1 MSSVHPGENPG
12 RRKPKV
18 SHATFVDVGLVGP
31 KLRPIGVG
39 DGQQVDIPVH
49 DMVRYQLRMDKE
61 GSLSAASKM
70 LSSK

>member
-1 MSSVHPGENPG
+1 MGH
-12 RRKPKV
+12 
-18 SHATFVDVGLVGP
+18 
-31 KLRPIGVG
+31 KLRQIGVG